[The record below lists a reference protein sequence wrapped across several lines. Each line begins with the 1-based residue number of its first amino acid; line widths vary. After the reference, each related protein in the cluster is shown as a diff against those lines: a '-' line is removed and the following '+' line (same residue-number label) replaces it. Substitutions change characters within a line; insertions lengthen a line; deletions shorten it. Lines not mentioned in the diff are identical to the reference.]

1 MRNLASVI
9 KFFICSLIPFL
20 RGESKEVRGQVWG
33 CDFNKNLAAGGEGCK
48 LFYHYSFAKPITS
61 AWLVVHRRLCLLQR
75 VLYYS
80 KTDNS
85 GVHLSHHQIWA
96 ATLSSSPDP
105 AAWSSP
111 YTLSWCLGLFFL
123 FSNFVWLS
131 SIGRS
136 FQLLPVCTVA
146 ISHEYYLYSLFLMPG
161 VIKS

>member
-1 MRNLASVI
+1 MRNLASII
-9 KFFICSLIPFL
+9 KIFYLFSDTAFK
-20 RGESKEVRGQVWG
+20 GESKEVRGQVWG
-33 CDFNKNLAAGGEGCK
+33 CDFNKNLAAGGGGCK
-48 LFYHYSFAKPITS
+48 LFYHYSIAKPITS
-61 AWLVVHRRLCLLQR
+61 AWLAVHRRLHLPQR

-85 GVHLSHHQIWA
+85 GVHSSHHQIWA

-105 AAWSSP
+105 AAWSSR

-131 SIGRS
+131 SIGGS

-146 ISHEYYLYSLFLMPG
+146 ISNEYYLYSLFLMPG